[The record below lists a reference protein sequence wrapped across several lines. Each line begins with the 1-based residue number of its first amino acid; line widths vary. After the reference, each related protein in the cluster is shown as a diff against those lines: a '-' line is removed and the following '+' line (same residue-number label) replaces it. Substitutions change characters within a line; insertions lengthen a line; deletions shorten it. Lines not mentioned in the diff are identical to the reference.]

1 EALDYLTSFPYGCVE
16 QTMSSFLPDIVVQAA
31 VRDLGL
37 KVNLDDAA
45 LQEKIR
51 AGLDILYGFQHQ
63 DGGWGWWET
72 DDSHPFMTAYVV
84 AGLVQAQEAGVK
96 SNPGPIMAGAAWL
109 RKDLTA
115 DPKI

>member
-1 EALDYLTSFPYGCVE
+1 
-16 QTMSSFLPDIVVQAA
+16 MSSFLPNIVVEGA

-37 KVNLDDAA
+37 KADLDEAA

-51 AGLDILYGFQHQ
+51 AGLDRLYSFQHE

-84 AGLVQAQEAGVK
+84 AGLAQAQAAGSKVK
-96 SNPGPIMAGAAWL
+96 AWTPSKMVWPG
-109 RKDLTA
+109 
-115 DPKI
+115 